1 MKKKENIIYKTLKTE
16 YINDMDKAMPWNE
29 YPRPSLVRDSFICL
43 NGEWDFATSEEK
55 GEIEYSEK
63 ILVPFPPESLLSGI
77 ERGIPEGHL
86 MHYRRS
92 FTIPEGFNKGRV
104 ILHFGAVDTICQ
116 VFLNGKK
123 LGNHEEAHEGG
134 YLPFCFDI
142 TESLNNGENELHV
155 VVKDELDLDY
165 PYGKQT
171 KNRGGMWY
179 TPVSGIWQTVWLES
193 VPESYIV
200 KLKITPTLN
209 NVNIMVLGGEKHKK
223 ITLESGEVFEFDG
236 DEIVVTPNEIHHWS
250 PETPYLYNFTLEC
263 GEDKVSSYFALRE
276 IGIKEINGIPRI
288 TLNGRPYLFNGLLD
302 QGYYPDGIF
311 LPATSKG
318 YEDDILR
325 MKSCGFNMLRKHIK
339 VEPEIF
345 YHLCDKHG
353 MVVFQDMVN
362 NSSYSWLVDTALP
375 TIGLKR
381 IPILFRHKSKKSRA
395 IFEEHMYGT
404 LDHLHFFPSVLYY
417 TVFNEGWGQ
426 FSADEMYAKAKA
438 FDPTRVYD
446 ATSGWFWRKASDV
459 DSRHVYFKKVKIGK
473 KDGRPIV
480 ISEFGGYSHRVKG
493 HVFGE
498 NEYGYGGFET
508 VKEYETALIKL
519 YGEEIMPLISKG
531 ICALV
536 YTQVSDVEDETNGL
550 LTYDRRV
557 LKPDAK
563 RIKALMEKLAKEI
576 E

>member
-1 MKKKENIIYKTLKTE
+1 MKKKIIYPTMKTE
-16 YINDMDKAMPWNE
+16 YIKDMDNANPWSE
-29 YPRPSLVRDSFICL
+29 YPRPSMVRDSFICL
-43 NGEWDFATSEEK
+43 NGEWDFATAK
-55 GEIEYSEK
+55 AGDAPKYDEK

-77 ERGIPEGHL
+77 EKAIPDGHL
-86 MHYRRS
+86 MHYRRN
-92 FTIPEGFNKGRV
+92 FIIPEGFNKGRV

-209 NVNIMVLGGEKHKK
+209 NVNIMVLGGEKHQK

-236 DEIVVTPNEIHHWS
+236 DEINVTPNEIHHWS

-263 GEDKVSSYFALRE
+263 GDDIVKSYFALRE
-276 IGIKEINGIPRI
+276 IGIKDVNGIPRL
-288 TLNGRPYLFNGLLD
+288 TLNGMPYLFNGLLD

-318 YEDDILR
+318 YADDIIK
-325 MKSCGFNMLRKHIK
+325 MKECGFNMLRKHIK

-375 TIGLKR
+375 TVGFKR
-381 IPILFRHKSKKSRA
+381 LPIIFRHKSKKSRK
-395 IFEEHMYGT
+395 IFEDHMYET
-404 LDHLHFFPSVLYY
+404 IHHLHFFPSVLYY
-417 TVFNEGWGQ
+417 TIFNEGWGQ
-426 FSADEMYAKAKA
+426 FSADEMYVKAKA

-446 ATSGWFWRKASDV
+446 ATSGWFWRNHSDV
-459 DSRHVYFKKVKIGK
+459 DSRHVYFKEVKIGK
-473 KDGRPIV
+473 QDGRPIV
-480 ISEFGGYSHRVKG
+480 ISEFGGYSHRVNG
-493 HVFGE
+493 HIFGE
-498 NEYGYGGFET
+498 SEYGYGG
-508 VKEYETALIKL
+508 YETAEEYEKALLKL
-519 YGEEIMPLISKG
+519 YGEEIKPLISRG

-550 LTYDRRV
+550 ITYDRRV
-557 LKPDAK
+557 LKVNAE
-563 RIKALMEKLAKEI
+563 RFKALMDDLKKEI
-576 E
+576 L

>member
-1 MKKKENIIYKTLKTE
+1 MKKKESIIYPTLKTE
-16 YINDMDKAMPWNE
+16 YIEEMDKKTPWNE
-29 YPRPSLVRDSFICL
+29 YPRPSMVRDSFICL
-43 NGEWDFATSEEK
+43 NGRWDYATAKE
-55 GEIEYSEK
+55 GDVPEYNDQ
-63 ILVPFPPESLLSGI
+63 ILVPFPHESLLSGI
-77 ERGIPEGHL
+77 ERLVPDGHL
-86 MHYRRS
+86 MHYRRN
-92 FTIPEGFNKGRV
+92 FTIPEGFNKGR
-104 ILHFGAVDTICQ
+104 IFLHFGAVDTICK
-116 VFLNGKK
+116 VFLNGKE
-123 LGNHEEAHEGG
+123 LGKNEGG

-142 TESLNNGENELHV
+142 TESLNNGENQLCV
-155 VVKDELDLDY
+155 IVKDELDLNY

-171 KNRGGMWY
+171 KKRGGMWY

-193 VPESYIV
+193 VPESHIV
-200 KLKITPTLN
+200 KLKITSTIDK
-209 NVNIMVLGGEKHKK
+209 VSIKVLGGEKHKK
-223 ITLESGEVFEFDG
+223 ITLKSGEVFEFDG
-236 DEIVVTPNEIHHWS
+236 DEITIVPKEIHLWS
-250 PETPYLYNFTLEC
+250 PESPYLYNFTLEC
-263 GEDKVSSYFALRE
+263 GEDRVESYFALRE
-276 IGIKEINGIPRI
+276 IGVNNVNGVPRL
-288 TLNGRPYLFNGLLD
+288 TLNGKPYLFNGLLD

-311 LPATSKG
+311 LPATSRG

-325 MKSCGFNMLRKHIK
+325 MKECGFNMLRKHIK

-362 NSSYSWLVDTALP
+362 NSDYSWLIDTALP
-375 TIGLKR
+375 TIGFKR
-381 IPILFRHKSKKSRA
+381 LPILFRHNSRRSRE

-417 TVFNEGWGQ
+417 TIFNEGWGQ
-426 FSADEMYAKAKA
+426 FDADKMYAKAKA

-446 ATSGWFWRKASDV
+446 ATSGWFWRRHSDV

-493 HVFGE
+493 HLFGE
-498 NEYGYGGFET
+498 SEYGYGG
-508 VKEYETALIKL
+508 YETAEEYEAALIRL
-519 YGEEIMPLISKG
+519 YGEEIKPLIREG

-557 LKPDAK
+557 LKPNA
-563 RIKALMEKLAKEI
+563 KALRAVMDELYSEMDK
-576 E
+576 